1 VAAVT
6 FSRWLRS
13 NSEHAL
19 LRDAQRRMAAKYD
32 ANPPARPHAV
42 KERWWRQVFAPVYR
56 LLPWGLRRVVM
67 QRIPGSHRK
76 GWPKPEY
83 ISPEDQ

>member
-1 VAAVT
+1 VS

-19 LRDAQRRMAAKYD
+19 LRDAQGRMAAKYG
-32 ANPPARPHAV
+32 ANPPARPHGL
-42 KERWWRQVFAPVYR
+42 KDRWWRQVFAPVYR
-56 LLPWGLRRVVM
+56 FLPWGFRKVTM
-67 QRIPGSHRK
+67 QSIPGSHRM

-83 ISPEDQ
+83 LPPGQQ